1 MRLLA
6 SANLPRRWPLLGL
19 AALLLLALAA
29 LLFGPG
35 AALSQNGPSVT
46 GVAVSSSPSS
56 GGTYVIG
63 DTIQVTLTFNEEV
76 EVTGSPRLKIDMDP
90 AEWGEKW
97 AGYEG
102 GSGSA
107 SLTFTHAVVEPNY
120 SIPGIAVLADSLD
133 LNGGS
138 IKSASDDG
146 GADLSHTGLG
156 HDPDHRVNWRLSSAE
171 VPWVV
176 GTAVS
181 SSPASGDTYGLD
193 ETIRVRLTFN
203 RTVNVTG
210 APRLKIDMDPA
221 EWGEKWAG
229 YESGGGSARPDLCPH
244 RCRTQHINPRH
255 RRAGEHAGVERR
267 RRQVGLV

>member
-19 AALLLLALAA
+19 AALLVLALAA

-46 GVAVSSSPSS
+46 GVAVSSSPTS

-63 DTIQVTLTFNEEV
+63 DTIQVTLTFSEEV
-76 EVTGSPRLKIDMDP
+76 EVTGTPRLKIDMDP
-90 AEWGEKW
+90 SEWGEKW

-120 SIPGIAVLADSLD
+120 SAPGIAVLADSLEV
-133 LNGGS
+133 NGGS

-156 HDPDHRVNWRLSSAE
+156 HDPNHRVNWRLSSAE

-176 GTAVS
+176 KAAIS

-203 RTVNVTG
+203 RTLNVTG
-210 APRLKIDMDPA
+210 
-221 EWGEKWAG
+221 E
-229 YESGGGSARPDLCPH
+229 RP
-244 RCRTQHINPRH
+244 
-255 RRAGEHAGVERR
+255 G
-267 RRQVGLV
+267 